1 MTTWFRVAIG
11 FAIALAGAQGA
22 SWLHIP
28 LPWMLGPLIVTAITK
43 VAGSPG
49 VCLPF
54 ARNAGQWVIGTS
66 LGLYFTHEML
76 RLIGHNA
83 GLIVLGVLFALLL
96 GALGAWTLSR
106 FTHADF
112 KTAWFASAVGG
123 ASEMTELAE
132 RYGARPDL
140 VASAHGLRVM
150 MVVVSIPFI
159 FEWLDFSGEQAGHL
173 ARADFLHVPGLL
185 LLALLSAAAGWL
197 FQFLRLPNPW
207 VLGPMVM
214 VGILTF
220 NDVVLSGL
228 PMEISSLG
236 QLCIG
241 WALGDKFGPDFFR
254 RAPRYLAVVAVSN
267 LLNLCLAFGFA
278 YGLYR
283 LSDIAYPTLV
293 LGVSPGGIAEMAI
306 TAKVLQLGAPIVT
319 SFQVARMVCVLILT
333 GPLYKR
339 LERWRG
345 KRKA

>member
-1 MTTWFRVAIG
+1 MTTWFRVVLG
-11 FAIALAGAQGA
+11 FAIALAGAMGA
-22 SWLHIP
+22 SWLQIP

-66 LGLYFTHEML
+66 LGLYFTHEMM
-76 RLIGHNA
+76 RLIGSNA
-83 GLIVLGVLFALLL
+83 GLIGLGVLFALLL
-96 GALGAWTLSR
+96 GCLGAWILSR
-106 FTHADF
+106 FAHADF

-159 FEWLDFSGEQAGHL
+159 FEWLNFSGEQVGHL
-173 ARADFLHVPGLL
+173 ARADFLHLPGLL
-185 LLALLSAAAGWL
+185 LLAVLSAAAGAL
-197 FQFLRLPNPW
+197 FQFLRVPNPW
-207 VLGPMVM
+207 VLGPMVL
-214 VGILTF
+214 VGTLTF

-228 PMEISSLG
+228 PIQISSLG

-254 RAPRYLAVVAVSN
+254 RAPRYLGVAAISN
-267 LLNLCLAFGFA
+267 LLNLVLAFGFA

-293 LGVSPGGIAEMAI
+293 LSVSPGGIAEMAI
-306 TAKVLQLGAPIVT
+306 TAKVLQLGAPLVT
-319 SFQVARMVCVLILT
+319 SFQVARMVCVLVLT
-333 GPLYKR
+333 GPLYTR
-339 LERWRG
+339 IARWL
-345 KRKA
+345 KVP